1 MQQHLAVILV
11 IHLTIRRRI
20 LPFHLFIF
28 FFLGNMISKV
38 KETCKFETDLDKNR
52 SNSRLH
58 KGKLRV

>member
-1 MQQHLAVILV
+1 MQLHLAVILV

-20 LPFHLFIF
+20 LPFHFFF

-38 KETCKFETDLDKNR
+38 KETCKFETDLYKNR